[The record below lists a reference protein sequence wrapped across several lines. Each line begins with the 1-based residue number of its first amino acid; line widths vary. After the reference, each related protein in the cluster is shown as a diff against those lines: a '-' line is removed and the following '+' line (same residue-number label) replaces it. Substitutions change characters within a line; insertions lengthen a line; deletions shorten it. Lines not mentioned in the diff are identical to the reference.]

1 MTMKKLITVILC
13 AILAIHTAAMTT
25 DGSTYEYETAESHV
39 TVAFSETSSLSAEK
53 KQAISDFLV
62 SENSVV
68 SPQSLCW
75 LTGHNYKTE
84 SVSLITHKVTAKS
97 PRCKRSIY
105 SVKTCTKCDYI
116 DETLI
121 SETLIVCCPAD

>member
-1 MTMKKLITVILC
+1 MKKLVAIILC
-13 AILAIHTAAMTT
+13 TVLAVHTAAMTT
-25 DGSTYEYETAESHV
+25 GSSTYEYETAESHV
-39 TVAFSETSSLSAEK
+39 SVTFSEDSSFSAEK
-53 KQAISDFLV
+53 KQAIADSLV
-62 SENSVV
+62 NGTGIVT
-68 SPQSLCW
+68 PQSLCW
-75 LTGHNYKTE
+75 LTGHDYKTE
-84 SVSLITHKVTAKS
+84 SVSLIQHKVYAKS

>member
-1 MTMKKLITVILC
+1 MKKLITVILC

-25 DGSTYEYETAESHV
+25 DSSTYEYKTSESHV
-39 TVAFSETSSLSAEK
+39 TVAFSEDSSFSEEK
-53 KQAISDFLV
+53 KQAIADSLV
-62 SENSVV
+62 NGTGVV
-68 SPQSLCW
+68 TPQSLCW
-75 LTGHNYKTE
+75 LTGHDYKTE
-84 SVSLITHKVTAKS
+84 SVSLIQHKVYAKS

-121 SETLIVCCPAD
+121 SEMLIACCPVD

>member
-1 MTMKKLITVILC
+1 MKKLVTVILC
-13 AILAIHTAAMTT
+13 AILAMHTAAMTT
-25 DGSTYEYETAESHV
+25 DRSNYEYEKENYHV
-39 TVAFSETSSLSAEK
+39 TVTFSEDSSFSVEK
-53 KQAISDFLV
+53 KQAVADFLV
-62 SENSVV
+62 SESGAV

-84 SVSLITHKVTAKS
+84 NVSLIRHKVAAKS

-121 SETLIVCCPAD
+121 VCCPVD